1 MKIISALYGCSHCN
15 FTSDN
20 TEEIKKHELKCLFNP
35 DNTEAKRFII
45 NEMKECTSL
54 KDLNKKMLHLLNV
67 LKIVPEELLESKGED
82 YVYDMKDR
90 SVLFTIQNYKLYN
103 YWSKE
108 FSNIGVSVKLEE
120 YPKIEKLVEEMKEI
134 NKTSSEINSDFK
146 KYKTSEMEIKIK
158 KNVDLELLKNEELE
172 ISKEIGKLSK
182 QRFEIKEKSKNILKT
197 IETLVIKEYGYIDPN
212 IRLEEIRNILEI

>member
-1 MKIISALYGCSHCN
+1 MKIISALYGCSYCN

-35 DNTEAKRFII
+35 NNTEAKNDII
-45 NEMKECTSL
+45 NEMKECTSI
-54 KDLNKKMLHLLNV
+54 KDLNEKMLHLLNI
-67 LKIVPEELLESKGED
+67 LKIVPEELLENNGED

-90 SVLFTIQNYKLYN
+90 SVLFSIQKYKLYN

-108 FSNIGVSVKLEE
+108 FSNIGIPVKLEE
-120 YPKIEKLVEEMKEI
+120 YPKIEKLIEEMKKI

-146 KYKTSEMEIKIK
+146 KYKTSEIERKIK
-158 KNVDLELLKNEELE
+158 ENVDLELLKNEELE
-172 ISKEIGKLSK
+172 ISKKLEKLSK

-197 IETLVIKEYGYIDPN
+197 IETLVIKEYGYINPN